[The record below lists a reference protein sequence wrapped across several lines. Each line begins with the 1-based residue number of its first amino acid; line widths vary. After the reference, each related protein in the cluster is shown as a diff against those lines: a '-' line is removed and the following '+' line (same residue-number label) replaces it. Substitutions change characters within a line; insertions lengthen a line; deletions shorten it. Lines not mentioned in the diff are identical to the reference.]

1 MLANQGLLGI
11 AFFETTVY
19 FRFWLIGWCCFTL
32 SAFCELALLVRQL
45 PGLNLASVLS
55 HAAALILFLIAVVHC
70 SVGSER
76 RIWSAIPLIGLI
88 LAAIYYVERRGPG
101 LVSSLHWETAIFETV
116 ICLLAGWMMWRAEI
130 ARRGH
135 GAQLL
140 AGIFLLGGLHGLD
153 RPLWVDSPLFLL
165 RVAFDHFLGV
175 ALGIAMIVVVTRCAV

>member
-11 AFFETTVY
+11 AFFETTASIILLVLFLLFRRDHGAVY

-130 ARRGH
+130 ARVTGRNSWREYSSWADCMGWTVRYGWIARSSCCAWH
-135 GAQLL
+135 ST
-140 AGIFLLGGLHGLD
+140 IF
-153 RPLWVDSPLFLL
+153 
-165 RVAFDHFLGV
+165 
-175 ALGIAMIVVVTRCAV
+175 